1 MFTTTNSDWR
11 IEKLYIN
18 DANSINGNIT
28 GDFSRPHP
36 FIKITPLFLYVLV
49 FRCVAFHACLLCL
62 VLSALAVAPR
72 EQL

>member
-28 GDFSRPHP
+28 GDFSRPHH
-36 FIKITPLFLYVLV
+36 FIKIVPLFLYVLV
-49 FRCVAFHACLLCL
+49 FLLRCV
-62 VLSALAVAPR
+62 
-72 EQL
+72 